1 MKNKEKKHISI
12 VSILSIIMLV
22 ISIVIPVCIIGYLMI
37 NMSGASTESSQGYTW
52 GIIITMMC
60 SFFVVGYY
68 LVVMII
74 SLLLDFNS
82 KSKVGKNIGI
92 PIALILPFIATGFL
106 VLISFVSE
114 NNSSYKMGDL
124 DVKFPTGMHKS
135 GSRTSMSGGYSM
147 LDFYAREESSS
158 TCSITVSYGKYK
170 SSGNNIS
177 NMIEIAN
184 DEFINKNTTVKD
196 FLNSSY
202 YTDTI
207 NINDIK
213 WEYLDYDGIDKYYR
227 IYGTTY
233 ENNYYVVQ
241 ISDDHSSHDMCEN
254 KEEQFFYNL
263 KFR

>member
-1 MKNKEKKHISI
+1 
-12 VSILSIIMLV
+12 
-22 ISIVIPVCIIGYLMI
+22 
-37 NMSGASTESSQGYTW
+37 
-52 GIIITMMC
+52 
-60 SFFVVGYY
+60 
-68 LVVMII
+68 
-74 SLLLDFNS
+74 
-82 KSKVGKNIGI
+82 
-92 PIALILPFIATGFL
+92 
-106 VLISFVSE
+106 
-114 NNSSYKMGDL
+114 
-124 DVKFPTGMHKS
+124 
-135 GSRTSMSGGYSM
+135 
-147 LDFYAREESSS
+147 
-158 TCSITVSYGKYK
+158 
-170 SSGNNIS
+170 
-177 NMIEIAN
+177 MIEIAN